1 MSAATDSVSASPA
14 PSFREGASRAQ
25 TAADSGA
32 RRATESAAVLS
43 LEDLGAGYRRLR
55 LGAPAA
61 AAAAA
66 PGQFVHVRVPALDA
80 SAMRRPVSVCDADP
94 AAGVLTLVFKIVGRG
109 TAALATVR
117 EGDRVDLMGPL
128 GNGFPL
134 PPAGAEVLLV
144 GGGYGVAPLY
154 FLARKVLDGR
164 DGLDGQD
171 GRGGIHL
178 FVGGRTKEDLL
189 LLDDFRALGVDVH
202 PATDDGSLGTK
213 GLVTAPLDTFLAERS
228 HGRTVTRSHGHAVGP
243 RIRRNAEPCDRRTV
257 LYACGPAPMLRAIDE
272 RAQALGAD
280 AWLSLDRRML
290 CGVGACLGCTQVV
303 RDGDATATVRVC
315 ADGPVFPRGRIVW

>member
-14 PSFREGASRAQ
+14 PSFREGASRAP

-32 RRATESAAVLS
+32 RRAPESAAVLS
-43 LEDLGAGYRRLR
+43 LEDLGAGYRRLC
-55 LGAPAA
+55 LGAPAT

-80 SAMRRPVSVCDADP
+80 SAMRRPISVCDADV
-94 AAGVLTLVFKIVGRG
+94 ATGELTLVFKVVGRG

-128 GNGFPL
+128 GNGFPR

-164 DGLDGQD
+164 DGRD

-189 LLDDFRALGVDVH
+189 LLDDFRALGVDVP

-257 LYACGPAPMLRAIDE
+257 LYACGPAPMLRALDE
-272 RAQALGAD
+272 RALACGFP
-280 AWLSLDRRML
+280 AWLSLDRRMA
-290 CGVGACLGCTQVV
+290 CGVGACCGCAQKV
-303 RDGDATATVRVC
+303 RDPDGAVRVAMVC
-315 ADGPVFPRGRIVW
+315 SDGPVFPQGAIVWD

>member
-32 RRATESAAVLS
+32 RRATESAAILS

-154 FLARKVLDGR
+154 FLARTVLDGR
-164 DGLDGQD
+164 DGLDGLDGRD

-213 GLVTAPLDTFLAERS
+213 GLVTAPLDAWLAARGGVV
-228 HGRTVTRSHGHAVGP
+228 HPATAAKP
-243 RIRRNAEPCDRRTV
+243 A
-257 LYACGPAPMLRAIDE
+257 LFACGPAPMLRAIDE

>member
-1 MSAATDSVSASPA
+1 MSAAPTRTAEIAS
-14 PSFREGASRAQ
+14 
-25 TAADSGA
+25 
-32 RRATESAAVLS
+32 VLS

-55 LGAPAA
+55 LAAPAA

-94 AAGVLTLVFKIVGRG
+94 AAGTLTLVFKIVGRG

-128 GNGFPL
+128 GRGFP
-134 PPAGAEVLLV
+134 PPPEGAEVLLV

-154 FLARKVLDGR
+154 FLARSLRAGAGV
-164 DGLDGQD
+164 
-171 GRGGIHL
+171 HL
-178 FVGGRTKEDLL
+178 FVGGRTKDDLL
-189 LLDDFRALGVDVH
+189 LLDDFRALGVDVR

-213 GLVTAPLDTFLAERS
+213 GLVTAPLDAYLDARGGVS
-228 HGRTVTRSHGHAVGP
+228 HPATP
-243 RIRRNAEPCDRRTV
+243 PPV
-257 LYACGPAPMLRAIDE
+257 LYACGPAPMLKALDE
-272 RAQALGAD
+272 RAQALGFD

-290 CGVGACLGCTQVV
+290 CGVGACLGCTQTV
-303 RDGDATATVRVC
+303 RDGDGVSVARVC
-315 ADGPVFPRGRIVW
+315 ADGPVFPQGRIVW

>member
-1 MSAATDSVSASPA
+1 MSADSISAS
-14 PSFREGASRAQ
+14 ASGGSR
-25 TAADSGA
+25 S
-32 RRATESAAVLS
+32 TELASVLS
-43 LEDLGAGYRRLR
+43 LDDLGAGYRRLR
-55 LGAPAA
+55 LGAPAT

-80 SAMRRPVSVCDADP
+80 SAMRRPVSVCDADS

-154 FLARKVLDGR
+154 FRARKVLDGR
-164 DGLDGQD
+164 DGRD

-213 GLVTAPLDTFLAERS
+213 GLVTAPLDAWFAARGGVVHPATAAKPALF
-228 HGRTVTRSHGHAVGP
+228 
-243 RIRRNAEPCDRRTV
+243 
-257 LYACGPAPMLRAIDE
+257 ACGPAPMLRAIDE

>member
-1 MSAATDSVSASPA
+1 MSADSISAS
-14 PSFREGASRAQ
+14 ASGGSR
-25 TAADSGA
+25 S
-32 RRATESAAVLS
+32 TELASVLS
-43 LEDLGAGYRRLR
+43 LDDLGAGYRRLR

-61 AAAAA
+61 ASAAA

-154 FLARKVLDGR
+154 FLARTVLDGRDGQDGQDGLDGR
-164 DGLDGQD
+164 DGLDCRD

-213 GLVTAPLDTFLAERS
+213 GLVTAPLDAWFAARGGVVHPATAAKPALF
-228 HGRTVTRSHGHAVGP
+228 
-243 RIRRNAEPCDRRTV
+243 
-257 LYACGPAPMLRAIDE
+257 ACGPAPMLRAIDE

>member
-1 MSAATDSVSASPA
+1 MSAATAPVSASPA

-32 RRATESAAVLS
+32 RRAPESAAVLS
-43 LEDLGAGYRRLR
+43 LEDLGAGCRRLR
-55 LGAPAA
+55 LGAPAT

-80 SAMRRPVSVCDADP
+80 SSMRRPVSVCDADP

-117 EGDRVDLMGPL
+117 EDDRVDLMGPL

-164 DGLDGQD
+164 DAQDGLDGLDGQD

-213 GLVTAPLDTFLAERS
+213 GLVTAPLDAWFAARGGVVHPATAAKPALF
-228 HGRTVTRSHGHAVGP
+228 
-243 RIRRNAEPCDRRTV
+243 
-257 LYACGPAPMLRAIDE
+257 ACGPAPMLRAIDE

>member
-1 MSAATDSVSASPA
+1 MSADSAPVSAFPA
-14 PSFREGASRAQ
+14 LSSREGDSRTLTGAS
-25 TAADSGA
+25 SGA
-32 RRATESAAVLS
+32 RRTPELASVLS

-55 LGAPAA
+55 LAAPAT

-80 SAMRRPVSVCDADP
+80 SAMRRPISVCDAD
-94 AAGVLTLVFKIVGRG
+94 AATGELTLVFKVVGRG

-117 EGDRVDLMGPL
+117 EGDRIDLMGPL

-134 PPAGAEVLLV
+134 PPAGAEALLV

-154 FLARKVLDGR
+154 FLARSILARDGR
-164 DGLDGQD
+164 AGPD
-171 GRGGIHL
+171 GRCGVHL
-178 FVGGRTKEDLL
+178 FVGGRTKADLL
-189 LLDDFRALGVDVH
+189 LLDDFRALGAGVH

-213 GLVTAPLDTFLAERS
+213 GLVTAPLDAFWA
-228 HGRTVTRSHGHAVGP
+228 GRTDESPA
-243 RIRRNAEPCDRRTV
+243 RRTV
-257 LYACGPAPMLRAIDE
+257 LYACGPAPMLRAVDE
-272 RAQALGAD
+272 RAQARGAD

-315 ADGPVFPRGRIVW
+315 ADGPVFPRGRVVW

>member
-1 MSAATDSVSASPA
+1 MSAATAPVSASPA

-55 LGAPAA
+55 LGAPAT

-80 SAMRRPVSVCDADP
+80 SSMRRPVSVCDADP

-117 EGDRVDLMGPL
+117 EGDRIDLMGPL

-154 FLARKVLDGR
+154 FLARSLRARAGV
-164 DGLDGQD
+164 
-171 GRGGIHL
+171 HL
-178 FVGGRTKEDLL
+178 FVGGRTKDDLL
-189 LLDDFRALGVDVH
+189 LLDDFRALGADVR

-213 GLVTAPLDTFLAERS
+213 GLVTAPLDAFLDAR
-228 HGRTVTRSHGHAVGP
+228 GGVGP
-243 RIRRNAEPCDRRTV
+243 ATPPPV

>member
-1 MSAATDSVSASPA
+1 MPA
-14 PSFREGASRAQ
+14 DPPRAPER
-25 TAADSGA
+25 S
-32 RRATESAAVLS
+32 SVLS
-43 LEDLGAGYRRLR
+43 LEDLGSGYRRLR
-55 LGAPAA
+55 LGAPAT

-80 SAMRRPVSVCDADP
+80 SSMRRPVSVCDADS

-128 GNGFPL
+128 GNGFPR

-144 GGGYGVAPLY
+144 GGGYGVAPLF
-154 FLARKVLDGR
+154 FLAREVLDGR
-164 DGLDGQD
+164 DGRD

-189 LLDDFRALGVDVH
+189 LLDDFRALGVDVR

-213 GLVTAPLDTFLAERS
+213 GLVTAPLDAWFAARGGADHPATEAN
-228 HGRTVTRSHGHAVGP
+228 P
-243 RIRRNAEPCDRRTV
+243 V
-257 LYACGPAPMLRAIDE
+257 LFACGPAPMLRAIDE
-272 RAQALGAD
+272 RAQARGLE

-315 ADGPVFPRGRIVW
+315 ADGPVFPRGRIVWD

>member
-1 MSAATDSVSASPA
+1 MSADSISAS
-14 PSFREGASRAQ
+14 ASGGSR
-25 TAADSGA
+25 S
-32 RRATESAAVLS
+32 TELASVLS
-43 LEDLGAGYRRLR
+43 LDDLGAGYRRLR
-55 LGAPAA
+55 LGAPAT

-154 FLARKVLDGR
+154 FLARTVLDCRDGR
-164 DGLDGQD
+164 DGLDGLDGRD

-189 LLDDFRALGVDVH
+189 LLDDFRALGVDVR

-228 HGRTVTRSHGHAVGP
+228 HGRTVARSHGHAVGP

>member
-1 MSAATDSVSASPA
+1 MSAATAPVSASPA

-55 LGAPAA
+55 LGAPAT

-80 SAMRRPVSVCDADP
+80 SSMRRPVSVCDADP

-154 FLARKVLDGR
+154 FLARSLRARAGV
-164 DGLDGQD
+164 
-171 GRGGIHL
+171 HL
-178 FVGGRTKEDLL
+178 FVGGRTKDDLL
-189 LLDDFRALGVDVH
+189 LLDDFRALGADVR

-213 GLVTAPLDTFLAERS
+213 GLVTAPLDAFLDAR
-228 HGRTVTRSHGHAVGP
+228 GGVGP
-243 RIRRNAEPCDRRTV
+243 ATPPPV

>member
-1 MSAATDSVSASPA
+1 MTDEPTEILTSAS
-14 PSFREGASRAQ
+14 SRAL
-25 TAADSGA
+25 ANPGS
-32 RRATESAAVLS
+32 RRSTEPSTVLS
-43 LEDLGAGYRRLR
+43 LDDLGAGYRRLR

-80 SAMRRPVSVCDADP
+80 SAMRRPVSVCDADS

-128 GNGFPL
+128 GNGFPR

-164 DGLDGQD
+164 DGRD

-189 LLDDFRALGVDVH
+189 LLDDFRALGVAVH

-213 GLVTAPLDTFLAERS
+213 GLVTAPLDAWFAAR
-228 HGRTVTRSHGHAVGP
+228 GRVVHPATAAKP
-243 RIRRNAEPCDRRTV
+243 E
-257 LYACGPAPMLRAIDE
+257 LFACGPAPMLRAIDE

-315 ADGPVFPRGRIVW
+315 ADGPVFPRGRVVW